1 MSPALDVVT
10 IGRSSVD
17 LYGQQIGGRLEDM
30 ASFAKSVGGSPTNT
44 AIGASRLGL
53 KAGLVT
59 RVGDEHFGRFIRE
72 QLLREGVDTRGVKT
86 DPKRLTALAVL
97 GVQDDKRFPLIF
109 YRHDCADMGLV
120 EDDIDDGYIAS
131 AKAVCLSGTHFS
143 TATTDAMNRK
153 AIRAAKAAGRLVAFD
168 VDYRPSLWGLAGL
181 GAGEERYIRSDTV
194 TAHLQTIAP
203 DCDLIVGTEEE
214 LHILGGSQDTL
225 EALRRIRAL
234 TRATLVCKRGP
245 IGCVVFPDAIPGSL
259 EHGIKGPGFPVEVY
273 NVLGAGD
280 AFMGGFLRGWLRDEP
295 LEQACAYANACGAF
309 AVSRLLCSP
318 EYPTWEEL
326 QHFLRHGAATPRLRL
341 DPALGHIH
349 WATTR
354 RPAPATLKALA
365 IDHRWQLEA
374 MADRL
379 GVGRERISGF
389 KRLAVRAVAQVAA
402 STAGACFEARP
413 PGLAPQHEGSG
424 VDRELPSPHAEVRA
438 ERASKHAPGEG
449 LRPYRIERPPHPDG
463 SAVSTS
469 PSGRGWGLLLDG
481 TYGREALFEAAE
493 HGFWIGRP
501 VEKPGSRPLA
511 FETPD
516 LGSHLAKWPL
526 AHTVKC
532 LCFYHPGD
540 PPELMARQEAALVAV
555 QDACRTTG
563 RELLIEIIAS
573 KHGVVA
579 DTTAADVLE
588 RLYALGLKPDWWKL
602 EPQTSAAG
610 WRAIEDTI
618 GAGDPYCRGVVLLG
632 LEAPEEELVAAFA
645 LAAQNPVVKGFAI
658 GRTIFAAAAEK
669 WLAGSMPDDE
679 AVAEM
684 AARFGR
690 LCQAWDRA
698 RSAG

>member
-1 MSPALDVVT
+1 MTADVVT

-53 KAGLVT
+53 KAGLIT

-72 QLLREGVDTRGVKT
+72 QLMREGVDTRGVKT
-86 DPKRLTALAVL
+86 DPERLTALAIL

-109 YRHDCADMGLV
+109 YRRDCADMGLV
-120 EDDIDDGYIAS
+120 EDDIDEGYIAS

-153 AIRAAKAAGRLVAFD
+153 AIRAAKAAGRRIVFD

-245 IGCVVFPDAIPGSL
+245 MGCVVFPDAIPGSL

-295 LEQACAYANACGAF
+295 LERACAYANACGAF

-354 RPAPATLKALA
+354 RPAPSTLKALA

-379 GVGRERISGF
+379 GAPRERISGF

-402 STAGACFEARP
+402 STA
-413 PGLAPQHEGSG
+413 
-424 VDRELPSPHAEVRA
+424 
-438 ERASKHAPGEG
+438 
-449 LRPYRIERPPHPDG
+449 
-463 SAVSTS
+463 SAF
-469 PSGRGWGLLLDG
+469 GLLLDG

-493 HGFWIGRP
+493 HGVWIGRP
-501 VEKPGSRPLA
+501 VEAPGSRPLA

-516 LGSHLAKWPL
+516 LGSHLAEWPL

-532 LCFYHPGD
+532 LCFYHPED
-540 PPELMARQEAALVAV
+540 ALELKERQEAALVTV

-573 KHGVVA
+573 KHGVVT
-579 DTTAADVLE
+579 DTTTADVLE
-588 RLYALGLKPDWWKL
+588 RLYAAGLKPDWWKL
-602 EPQTSAAG
+602 EPQKSAAG

-618 GAGDPYCRGVVLLG
+618 RAGDPYCRGVVLLG

-645 LAAQNPVVKGFAI
+645 LAAQSPAVKGFAI
-658 GRTIFAAAAEK
+658 GRTIFAQAAEK
-669 WLAGSMPDDE
+669 WLAGSMPDEE

-690 LCQAWDRA
+690 LCQAWDWAAADPKRA
-698 RSAG
+698 A

>member
-1 MSPALDVVT
+1 MGEVESREARPGEGPPFAAEPAEPSVLRPVPHPCPSPVRERGSRAEGTSPSARGAPVSTALDVVT

-72 QLLREGVDTRGVKT
+72 QLMREGVDTRGVKT
-86 DPKRLTALAVL
+86 DPKRLTALAIL

-120 EDDIDDGYIAS
+120 ADDIDEGYIAS

-143 TATTDAMNRK
+143 TAATDAMNRK
-153 AIRAAKAAGRLVAFD
+153 AIRAAKAAGRRIAFD

-181 GAGEERYIRSDTV
+181 GAGEER
-194 TAHLQTIAP
+194 
-203 DCDLIVGTEEE
+203 
-214 LHILGGSQDTL
+214 
-225 EALRRIRAL
+225 RIRAL

-245 IGCVVFPDAIPGSL
+245 MGCVVFPNAIPASL

-280 AFMGGFLRGWLRDEP
+280 TFMGGFLRGWLRDEP
-295 LEQACAYANACGAF
+295 LERSCAYANACGAF

-318 EYPTWEEL
+318 EYPTWDEL

-389 KRLAVRAVAQVAA
+389 KRLAVRAVAQVAE

-413 PGLAPQHEGSG
+413 DGLAPQHEESCGLAQ
-424 VDRELPSPHAEVRA
+424 LPSPHAEVRA
-438 ERASKHAPGEG
+438 ER
-449 LRPYRIERPPHPDG
+449 
-463 SAVSTS
+463 
-469 PSGRGWGLLLDG
+469 
-481 TYGREALFEAAE
+481 
-493 HGFWIGRP
+493 
-501 VEKPGSRPLA
+501 
-511 FETPD
+511 
-516 LGSHLAKWPL
+516 
-526 AHTVKC
+526 
-532 LCFYHPGD
+532 
-540 PPELMARQEAALVAV
+540 
-555 QDACRTTG
+555 
-563 RELLIEIIAS
+563 
-573 KHGVVA
+573 
-579 DTTAADVLE
+579 
-588 RLYALGLKPDWWKL
+588 
-602 EPQTSAAG
+602 
-610 WRAIEDTI
+610 
-618 GAGDPYCRGVVLLG
+618 
-632 LEAPEEELVAAFA
+632 
-645 LAAQNPVVKGFAI
+645 
-658 GRTIFAAAAEK
+658 
-669 WLAGSMPDDE
+669 
-679 AVAEM
+679 
-684 AARFGR
+684 
-690 LCQAWDRA
+690 
-698 RSAG
+698 